1 MITRDDVVYIAKLSR
16 LDIDDSDLDKYV
28 PQLQQILQ
36 YIEKLNELDTSSV
49 EPTAHVLP
57 LRNVTREDEVNESLS
72 NEDAMK
78 SAPEVEN
85 GFFKVPPVIE

>member
-1 MITRDDVVYIAKLSR
+1 MITRDDAVYIAKLSR

-36 YIEKLNELDTSSV
+36 YIEKLNELDTSGV
-49 EPTAHVLP
+49 EPTAHVLH
-57 LRNVTREDEVNESLS
+57 LRNITREDDIKESLP
-72 NEDAMK
+72 NEDAMR
-78 SAPEVEN
+78 SAPEVET